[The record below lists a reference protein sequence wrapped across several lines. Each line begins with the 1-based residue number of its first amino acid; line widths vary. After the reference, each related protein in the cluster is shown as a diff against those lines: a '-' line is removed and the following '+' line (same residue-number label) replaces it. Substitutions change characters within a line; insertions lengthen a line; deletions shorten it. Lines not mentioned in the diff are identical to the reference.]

1 MPLDTLDRDTTLLTV
16 NRRLSRVLRSE
27 FDRARLAAGEIVWES
42 PDIVPY
48 AAWLQRCWNDFVAC
62 AEQPVPTLLSADQD
76 ACLWEQVIAE
86 HPLRDGQ
93 ASLLHAADTA
103 RNARAAWALL
113 RDWQID
119 PEHDVGYAS
128 EEVRAFRAW
137 ARAYASHCRRGDW
150 LDSASLA
157 GRLTGEGFEAIAAAG
172 TRRVLLAGFDR
183 PTPQQQAVLETLA
196 RLGLEVAHWQPPRRA
211 AEIARVSFPGED
223 DELEAAARWAR
234 ACLEDGARG
243 PIGIVVPGLAAVRH
257 RVAAIFEDV
266 FSPGASRP
274 GAESPPR
281 AFNVSLGEPLAE
293 VPVVADALACL
304 RAMSGR
310 LSLKDAGRWLIS
322 AYLGGGRLGWRARLD
337 AELRRIGEPH
347 YTLVRLRELAARLD
361 EGSGG
366 AGAAFMRVL
375 DALRSHGAR
384 SARRAD
390 LTVWAAEFSSW
401 LARAGWPGD
410 RALTSDEYQAVQAW
424 RELLGALA
432 TLAPVMP
439 RVDFAQALSQLERLA
454 TREVFQPRSGAA
466 PVQILGV
473 LEAVGLDYSHLW
485 LTGLH
490 DQAWPEPARPNP
502 FLPLALQR
510 ERGMPRASSEQQLTW
525 AREWTGRML
534 SSAEQVV
541 VSHARRRGDEALRA
555 SALIAHLPACEADA
569 LAVSRVPTDA
579 ARVHAAAPTL
589 ERLDDQRAPAVDAD
603 RAVRG
608 GVSVFKDQAACPFRA
623 FAVHRLG
630 AADVIAPDSSLDP
643 RVRGNLVHRLLEL
656 IWETLGAQSR
666 LLAMREDERA
676 ELVRTGVEQVLAE
689 EAWRRPETLRGR
701 LLQVEQER
709 LALLAHAWLAIETA
723 RAPFEVQAERSAAAR
738 VAGLPVTLRPDRI
751 DRLADGGIFLVDYKT
766 GPCEPRDWFGERP
779 DEPQLPV
786 YVLAMDEAGDAP
798 VVGLAFG
805 ALRPGELGY
814 RGLASAEGLA
824 PGVDSIEGSKLQG
837 AREAADWQAHKE
849 LWRARLT
856 RLAEAYLDGDAR
868 VDPKSPAT
876 TCRHCRL
883 QPLCRIHEQ

>member
-1 MPLDTLDRDTTLLTV
+1 M
-16 NRRLSRVLRSE
+16 
-27 FDRARLAAGEIVWES
+27 
-42 PDIVPY
+42 
-48 AAWLQRCWNDFVAC
+48 
-62 AEQPVPTLLSADQD
+62 
-76 ACLWEQVIAE
+76 
-86 HPLRDGQ
+86 
-93 ASLLHAADTA
+93 
-103 RNARAAWALL
+103 
-113 RDWQID
+113 
-119 PEHDVGYAS
+119 
-128 EEVRAFRAW
+128 
-137 ARAYASHCRRGDW
+137 
-150 LDSASLA
+150 
-157 GRLTGEGFEAIAAAG
+157 
-172 TRRVLLAGFDR
+172 
-183 PTPQQQAVLETLA
+183 
-196 RLGLEVAHWQPPRRA
+196 
-211 AEIARVSFPGED
+211 
-223 DELEAAARWAR
+223 
-234 ACLEDGARG
+234 
-243 PIGIVVPGLAAVRH
+243 
-257 RVAAIFEDV
+257 
-266 FSPGASRP
+266 
-274 GAESPPR
+274 
-281 AFNVSLGEPLAE
+281 
-293 VPVVADALACL
+293 
-304 RAMSGR
+304 
-310 LSLKDAGRWLIS
+310 
-322 AYLGGGRLGWRARLD
+322 
-337 AELRRIGEPH
+337 
-347 YTLVRLRELAARLD
+347 
-361 EGSGG
+361 
-366 AGAAFMRVL
+366 
-375 DALRSHGAR
+375 
-384 SARRAD
+384 
-390 LTVWAAEFSSW
+390 
-401 LARAGWPGD
+401 
-410 RALTSDEYQAVQAW
+410 QAW

-454 TREVFQPRSGAA
+454 AREVFQPRSGGA

-534 SSAEQVV
+534 ASAEQVV

-555 SALIAHLPACEADA
+555 SALIAHLPAREADA

-676 ELVRTGVEQVLAE
+676 ELVRSGVEQVLAE

-814 RGLASAEGLA
+814 RGLAGAEGLA